1 MNIKEKTYI
10 FDFDKTIVS
19 IECLEVLAEIS
30 LVHNPQ
36 NEKRTKQIR
45 RITEQGMNGIIPFGE
60 SLKKRFALFTPTD
73 ENIQE
78 TLVRIKHSITPS
90 ILRNMSFFRNNA
102 EQIYIVS
109 GGFKEF
115 IIPVAQILGIPKDH
129 VFANTMKK
137 DRKGNIIGFDTHN
150 PLSKDGGKIIVA
162 QRLQKRHI
170 VVIGDGYTD
179 AQVKTM
185 GVAKRFIAFT
195 EHVARKNVIKL
206 ADGVARSFEEI
217 IF

>member
-1 MNIKEKTYI
+1 MNIQDKTYI

-19 IECLEVLAEIS
+19 IECLDVLAEIS
-30 LVHNPQ
+30 LAHNPQ
-36 NEKRTKQIR
+36 KEKLILQIN
-45 RITEQGMNGIIPFGE
+45 RITEQGMNGTISFEE
-60 SLKKRFALFTPTD
+60 SLKARFALFTPSAD
-73 ENIQE
+73 DIQE
-78 TLVRIKHSITPS
+78 IIVRLKRSITPS
-90 ILRNMSFFRNNA
+90 ILRNRSFFRNKA

-115 IIPVAQILGIPKDH
+115 IVPVAQILGIREDH

-150 PLSKDGGKIIVA
+150 PLSKDSGKVVVA
-162 QRLQKRHI
+162 QMLQKRHI
-170 VVIGDGYTD
+170 TVIGDGYTD
-179 AQVKTM
+179 AEVKTR

-195 EHVARKNVIKL
+195 EHVARENVMKL
-206 ADGVARSFEEI
+206 ADAVARSFEEI

>member
-1 MNIKEKTYI
+1 MNIQDKTYI

-36 NEKRTKQIR
+36 REKLILQIN
-45 RITEQGMNGIIPFGE
+45 RITEQGMNGTIPFGE
-60 SLKKRFALFTPTD
+60 SLKKRFALLSPTD
-73 ENIQE
+73 EDIQE
-78 TLVRIKHSITPS
+78 TLVRIKHSVTQS
-90 ILRNMSFFRNNA
+90 ILRNKSFFRNNA

-115 IIPVAQILGIPKDH
+115 IIPVAQILGIQEDH

-137 DRKGNIIGFDTHN
+137 DRKGNIIGFDTYN
-150 PLSKDGGKIIVA
+150 PLSKDSGKIVVA
-162 QRLQKRHI
+162 QMLQKRHI
-170 VVIGDGYTD
+170 TVIGDGYTD
-179 AQVKTM
+179 AEVKTR

-195 EHVARKNVIKL
+195 EHVARENVMKL
-206 ADGVARSFEEI
+206 ADVVARSFEEI
-217 IF
+217 VF